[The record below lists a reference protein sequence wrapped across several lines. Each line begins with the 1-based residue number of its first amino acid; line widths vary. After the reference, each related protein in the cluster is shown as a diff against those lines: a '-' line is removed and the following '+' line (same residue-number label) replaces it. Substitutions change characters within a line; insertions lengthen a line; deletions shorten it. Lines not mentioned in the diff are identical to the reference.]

1 MDFHRIILWV
11 SVPLGTWGVR
21 GGPLTFP
28 CWEFSTVGMMTS
40 CAGAKEASSPMKG
53 PVEAGCSGRL
63 GNPALVSQT
72 PIRFLGENPS
82 ASLGTH
88 GSPRPPSLV
97 SAGINICVCAAS
109 PFLTPAWVG
118 TDLCRPRVK
127 EVLSPDSH
135 QLGKK

>member
-21 GGPLTFP
+21 GGPLTSR

-53 PVEAGCSGRL
+53 PVEPGCSGRL

-72 PIRFLGENPS
+72 PIRFPGENPS
-82 ASLGTH
+82 ASLGAH
-88 GSPRPPSLV
+88 SSPRPPSLV
-97 SAGINICVCAAS
+97 SAGSNICVCAAS
-109 PFLTPAWVG
+109 PLLTPAWVA

-127 EVLSPDSH
+127 EVLSPDPH